1 MSDQGAGH
9 GADARSWLVRVG
21 ELFAGGPVDRQALT
35 DSLRAAADRGL
46 LGADELNIII
56 GAMHVAEM
64 QARDIM
70 IPVAQVV
77 TLDVTLSLDALLPI
91 IVGSRHSRFPVIGDD
106 IDDVRGILH
115 AKDLLGLAQGERN
128 DFSIK
133 DCIRPAIKIPES
145 KRLNVLLQE
154 FRNNRNHM
162 AVVVDE
168 YGNTAG
174 VVTIENVLEQIVGE
188 IEDEYDLLD
197 DSHIKRIDP
206 RSFTVKAITPIAE
219 FNARFGTALP
229 DEEFDTIGGVVLSRF
244 GHLPKRDECVVI
256 AQIDFKVLSADGR
269 RIRLLQVT
277 PPIDVA

>member
-9 GADARSWLVRVG
+9 GADSRSWLARVV
-21 ELFAGGPVDRQALT
+21 EMFAGGPADRQALI
-35 DSLRAAADRGL
+35 DSLRAAADRDL
-46 LGADELNIII
+46 LTTDELNIVI
-56 GAMHVAEM
+56 GALHVSDM

-77 TLDVTLSLDALLPI
+77 TLDVTLSLDALLAI

-115 AKDLLGLAQGERN
+115 AKDLLGLAQGDHA
-128 DFSIK
+128 DFDIK
-133 DCIRPAIKIPES
+133 DCIRHAIKIPES

-154 FRNNRNHM
+154 FRVNRNHM

-188 IEDEYDLLD
+188 IEDEYDSPD
-197 DSHIKRIDP
+197 EGHIKRIDP
-206 RSFTVKAITPIAE
+206 RSFTVKAITPIEE
-219 FNARFGTALP
+219 FNERFGTDLS
-229 DEEFDTIGGVVLSRF
+229 DEEFDTIGGIVLNRF
-244 GHLPKRDECVVI
+244 GHLPRRDETVAI
-256 AQIDFKVLSADGR
+256 MGFEFKVLSADGR
-269 RIRLLQVT
+269 RIRLLQLT
-277 PPIDVA
+277 PPIDIA